1 MTSGAPPVRPLDV
14 RREQLRELGHT
25 DAEISAI
32 ILKEV
37 PPPQPQAAATG
48 MTGAGGVAGQT
59 GVMSGVLNNLSV
71 AMALATGFL
80 PSIATD
86 ITNLLGAHSSLHQ
99 RSRAGVFLAVKLAL
113 VAVIGFAIFQEY
125 QQHIISATITAEE
138 QAKKIEAERRTA
150 EAEAAANTAKAK
162 GVGSGPTVEELLP
175 SMPSHPNSRPGLG
188 RVDDQR
194 LEALETRIDAQ
205 QANPSATAASE
216 AQADDT
222 LPWITLLIFSVAP
235 MSALAAAAYA
245 KIPKATWKAFIIM
258 NIIIINIFGFI
269 FAVIVD
275 QILSGKSDT
284 GAYAELALLG
294 VVLTFALWGI
304 ERWAKA
310 KAALE

>member
-86 ITNLLGAHSSLHQ
+86 ITHLLGAHSSLHE

-125 QQHIISATITAEE
+125 QQHYYFQYGNC
-138 QAKKIEAERRTA
+138 QA
-150 EAEAAANTAKAK
+150 
-162 GVGSGPTVEELLP
+162 GSGEK
-175 SMPSHPNSRPGLG
+175 GGGG
-188 RVDDQR
+188 RHG
-194 LEALETRIDAQ
+194 ECSITTRIV
-205 QANPSATAASE
+205 SK
-216 AQADDT
+216 T
-222 LPWITLLIFSVAP
+222 LTSCH
-235 MSALAAAAYA
+235 
-245 KIPKATWKAFIIM
+245 
-258 NIIIINIFGFI
+258 
-269 FAVIVD
+269 
-275 QILSGKSDT
+275 
-284 GAYAELALLG
+284 GA
-294 VVLTFALWGI
+294 
-304 ERWAKA
+304 
-310 KAALE
+310 

>member
-125 QQHIISATITAEE
+125 QQHIISATITAVE

-150 EAEAAANTAKAK
+150 EAQAAA
-162 GVGSGPTVEELLP
+162 SGPSDTP
-175 SMPSHPNSRPGLG
+175 RGMAY
-188 RVDDQR
+188 R
-194 LEALETRIDAQ
+194 LQKFQKWKAMQAQ
-205 QANPSATAASE
+205 IRSLSDSKRE
-216 AQADDT
+216 
-222 LPWITLLIFSVAP
+222 
-235 MSALAAAAYA
+235 MSAWM
-245 KIPKATWKAFIIM
+245 PWKRKKPHM
-258 NIIIINIFGFI
+258 
-269 FAVIVD
+269 V
-275 QILSGKSDT
+275 
-284 GAYAELALLG
+284 
-294 VVLTFALWGI
+294 
-304 ERWAKA
+304 
-310 KAALE
+310 